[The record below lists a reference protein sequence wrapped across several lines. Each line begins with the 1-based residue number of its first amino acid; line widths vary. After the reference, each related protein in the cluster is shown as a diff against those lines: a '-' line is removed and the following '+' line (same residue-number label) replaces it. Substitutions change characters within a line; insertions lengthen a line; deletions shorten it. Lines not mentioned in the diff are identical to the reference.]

1 MEIKQRALHAV
12 KWTSI
17 TTVLSQ
23 IITLIISIVKF
34 RLLEVEVF
42 GIMAIVTAIISIM
55 RMVQTIGF
63 GPAIVQKETISD
75 TFVNSVFWVVLCI
88 SLLLSTCLILLSG
101 WISSFY
107 NIEILSKLLL
117 IGSVQFVFSSLI
129 IVQNSLLGRDLKF
142 KIIGLI
148 GLCSTIG
155 EGLIIIGFALNSYGI
170 WSIVFG
176 SIGSSII
183 TFCLYLKYVKWFP
196 SFVFSLDAIKP
207 SMGFGFNLTLNK
219 FIGIIKLN
227 APQLII
233 GKFLGAEI
241 LGLYSFAKNII
252 LQIINNID
260 AMVSQVLFPMFS
272 RLQNDKTKLVKGY
285 LKVNHYNFLLS
296 IPILAGYIFIAT
308 DLVSIV
314 YGQKWL
320 AAITISQILL
330 ISIIV
335 NSIYSKG
342 SSLITGGLGK
352 PDLLL
357 KIDLFLFVPLLFALI
372 ITVQYSIIYLAIA
385 VVVERCIAFT
395 AQQIIIKRE
404 INFKFRMFLK
414 SMQAPFVAS
423 IIMLMVLSILEPFAP
438 KTTYPKLSLV
448 GLIISGG
455 FTYFLCVLW
464 LDRKE
469 LISTIKLLFQAK

>member
-155 EGLIIIGFALNSYGI
+155 EGLIIICFALNSYGI

-183 TFCLYLKYVKWFP
+183 TFCFYLKYVKWFP

-252 LQIINNID
+252 L
-260 AMVSQVLFPMFS
+260 
-272 RLQNDKTKLVKGY
+272 
-285 LKVNHYNFLLS
+285 
-296 IPILAGYIFIAT
+296 
-308 DLVSIV
+308 
-314 YGQKWL
+314 
-320 AAITISQILL
+320 
-330 ISIIV
+330 
-335 NSIYSKG
+335 
-342 SSLITGGLGK
+342 
-352 PDLLL
+352 
-357 KIDLFLFVPLLFALI
+357 
-372 ITVQYSIIYLAIA
+372 
-385 VVVERCIAFT
+385 
-395 AQQIIIKRE
+395 
-404 INFKFRMFLK
+404 
-414 SMQAPFVAS
+414 
-423 IIMLMVLSILEPFAP
+423 
-438 KTTYPKLSLV
+438 
-448 GLIISGG
+448 
-455 FTYFLCVLW
+455 
-464 LDRKE
+464 
-469 LISTIKLLFQAK
+469 